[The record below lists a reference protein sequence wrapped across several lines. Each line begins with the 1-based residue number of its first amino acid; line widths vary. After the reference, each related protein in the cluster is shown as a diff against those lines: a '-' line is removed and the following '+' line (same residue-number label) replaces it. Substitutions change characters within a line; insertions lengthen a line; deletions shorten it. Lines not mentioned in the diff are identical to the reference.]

1 MSHCQTGQNGLCGH
15 LVGIVVVNISH
26 QDGGDVEE
34 RIARESIFN
43 ENLVIPKL
51 VKKEYIIILT
61 PNVIISQLH

>member
-51 VKKEYIIILT
+51 VKSTLYYIKVI
-61 PNVIISQLH
+61 NVKI